1 MSRITL
7 HQDNRFHLVTGED
20 HMLGSF
26 IQLYDKDMLNETP
39 EGEGLILD
47 WSQVFGFE
55 VNLTGVIGSNALDI
69 AIEYMDDFD
78 FMFSILSNIHL
89 SN

>member
-7 HQDNRFHLVTGED
+7 HQDKRFHLVSGED

-26 IQLYDKDMLNETP
+26 LQLYDKDMESESPN
-39 EGEGLILD
+39 GEGLILD

-69 AIEYMDDFD
+69 VKKYLGEYDVK
-78 FMFSILSNIHL
+78 LKT
-89 SN
+89 

>member
-55 VNLTGVIGSNALDI
+55 VNLTGYNGNNALDI
-69 AIEYMDDFD
+69 VKKYLGEYDVK
-78 FMFSILSNIHL
+78 LKT
-89 SN
+89 

>member
-26 IQLYDKDMLNETP
+26 LQLYDKDMESESPN
-39 EGEGLILD
+39 GEGLILD

-69 AIEYMDDFD
+69 VKKYLGEYDVK
-78 FMFSILSNIHL
+78 LKT
-89 SN
+89 

>member
-47 WSQVFGFE
+47 WSTLFGFE
-55 VNLTGVIGSNALDI
+55 VNLTGYNGNNALDI
-69 AIEYMDDFD
+69 VKKYLGEYDVK
-78 FMFSILSNIHL
+78 LKT
-89 SN
+89 